1 MTFVLRVERYPGR
14 RRKLWMGVVAASVLC
29 PMAPAVATAQ
39 DAVMSTTVAS
49 VGSNSTA
56 SRINL
61 DTVKAKP
68 ATDRGL
74 TLPAFSLIDEGSGPR
89 LNTLTLQMPAFDF
102 GGVSV
107 ASGLGDQRLP
117 AVFRGGTLAGPALAS
132 PARGLTLTT
141 TGSAPLSLSLGQLSV
156 PGKGRQSPP
165 TVAAA
170 AVSFTPGSRLS
181 VTPQV
186 LFPKGSRDAQ
196 ASLGTTIQANVVTNV
211 RMLTDVGMA
220 GNADTAW
227 APTASA
233 RVVGQWPRA
242 GIESV
247 VLRGAAAPR
256 TGANTAFVSSRD
268 RQAVQAQVQPLPGL
282 AVAALSSVSRP
293 SSNPVAN
300 DTTQGSLRIA
310 YDGLRNGQVAATQQR
325 EATATRESDITSL
338 EWRQRGS
345 GRMIVRYVRQSASD
359 SARDDASR
367 NSSRV
372 ELDLPVLASGS
383 AGSLGAA
390 VTAGSISQTDSG
402 LSSKVSGRMV
412 LIDDTA
418 LTGETEVGLTSRDG
432 QVLRGLR
439 LTTEMAVVTATRLQ
453 LSYVYRTGTQYPV
466 GQVFEA
472 RILRR
477 IRLGL

>member
-1 MTFVLRVERYPGR
+1 
-14 RRKLWMGVVAASVLC
+14 
-29 PMAPAVATAQ
+29 
-39 DAVMSTTVAS
+39 
-49 VGSNSTA
+49 
-56 SRINL
+56 
-61 DTVKAKP
+61 
-68 ATDRGL
+68 
-74 TLPAFSLIDEGSGPR
+74 
-89 LNTLTLQMPAFDF
+89 
-102 GGVSV
+102 
-107 ASGLGDQRLP
+107 
-117 AVFRGGTLAGPALAS
+117 
-132 PARGLTLTT
+132 
-141 TGSAPLSLSLGQLSV
+141 
-156 PGKGRQSPP
+156 
-165 TVAAA
+165 
-170 AVSFTPGSRLS
+170 
-181 VTPQV
+181 
-186 LFPKGSRDAQ
+186 
-196 ASLGTTIQANVVTNV
+196 
-211 RMLTDVGMA
+211 
-220 GNADTAW
+220 
-227 APTASA
+227 
-233 RVVGQWPRA
+233 
-242 GIESV
+242 
-247 VLRGAAAPR
+247 
-256 TGANTAFVSSRD
+256 
-268 RQAVQAQVQPLPGL
+268 VQPLPGL